1 MKFMGPI
8 GPGISEYVVNHSLR
22 NTRGPARAVL
32 GGRAQL
38 TKHLIVATMMA
49 RCSSRI
55 WIAGQEKAP
64 HLDWCA
70 EALVG
75 LSRGGQGPQTVKRPA
90 AGTGQSAAT

>member
-1 MKFMGPI
+1 MGLI
-8 GPGISEYVVNHSLR
+8 GPGISEYVVNRSLR

-38 TKHLIVATMMA
+38 TKHLIVATTMA

-75 LSRGGQGPQTVKRPA
+75 LSRGGQGPQLVRMPA
-90 AGTGQSAAT
+90 EGAGRSAST

>member
-1 MKFMGPI
+1 MGLI
-8 GPGISEYVVNHSLR
+8 VPGISEYVVNPSLR

-38 TKHLIVATMMA
+38 RKRLIVARTMA

-75 LSRGGQGPQTVKRPA
+75 LSRGGQGPQSVRMPA
-90 AGTGQSAAT
+90 EGTGRSAST